1 MSRPPMHHRSTAA
14 RPPRVVALS
23 PRSTLPPSALALRPT
38 ALSLNLLLAGSLATG
53 VGWAGHAAAQP
64 AAPLSPAQEDAANLR
79 LYSIPA
85 GSLNTVLMRFLS
97 ESGVLLSGST
107 ELAQG
112 RNSPGVQGRY
122 SPGAA
127 LAALLAGSGL
137 DAVADAQGRFVLRPI
152 PAATPGPT
160 SRGLNTLAP
169 VMVTATADREGTTE
183 GTGSYAARSTRSATR
198 LPLTLRETP
207 QSVTVITSQQLEDR
221 GVTGLAQAMET
232 TTGVR
237 VVTDMARPSLYSRGL
252 SVTNLQIDGNPMFPS
267 GQAMT
272 GIQGDN
278 MIAYDRIEV
287 LRGANGLLTGPGDPS
302 GTVTMVRKRPTPAFQ
317 AHVQGS
323 LGSWSNRSGEA
334 DVSGPLNASGTV
346 RGRLAVGAYDGH
358 YFIDGKAL
366 GGQSLL
372 ATVEADLT
380 PRTVAR
386 IGYQHDVY
394 TYDGY
399 SGGTTVPLWY
409 SNGQPYNAPRTLSN
423 TPRELM
429 YDHRT
434 RHLYTGLEH
443 RFHNGW
449 EFQGLVDLS
458 RRDMKYPDTM
468 FLMSIPNYPDPSG
481 FGATLNDFLP
491 YPTDDRQ
498 WAYNF
503 DFQGPV
509 TLFGREHRLMIGA
522 SGWDRERQVNERIG
536 EVSGRPPGDISAGIP
551 TAEAGG
557 WFLPYPHRLTG
568 FPRSRQYT
576 EQNGIFAAA
585 RWNLA
590 DSLKLITG
598 LRVTNWKTRSD
609 LYNGQTGAVT
619 QANSGAYAVRRE
631 ITPYV
636 GAVWDFHPNLS
647 VYASYADIFKPQNL
661 YDANDNL
668 LEPVVGRNYEL
679 GLKGEFL
686 DRRLNASA
694 AIFRVVQ
701 DNLGER
707 APGFPT
713 DYLTA
718 GGNTPYRSAGKGITT
733 QGVEVDVSGS
743 LRPGWN
749 IGAGFTYAQSE
760 NATGAPYDPDQ
771 PEHLLRAFTTYR
783 LQGDWSAVSLGLG
796 TSWNSAISRP
806 LQRPTGAYQPNGQ
819 PVTAEQTFRQ
829 GSVWLLNAMAR
840 YEFTPKL
847 SLLLN
852 VDNLLDKTY
861 YNSIASWAPVAYYGT
876 PRRWRATL
884 RYQF

>member
-1 MSRPPMHHRSTAA
+1 MSRPPMHLPSTRA
-14 RPPRVVALS
+14 RPAHFGLRPV
-23 PRSTLPPSALALRPT
+23 ALALRPG
-38 ALSLNLLLAGSLATG
+38 ALSVHLLLAGGLAAG
-53 VGWAGHAAAQP
+53 VGWAGDASAQQT
-64 AAPLSPAQEDAANLR
+64 APTSPVQEDTANLR
-79 LYSIPA
+79 SYSIPA
-85 GSLNTVLMRFLS
+85 GPLNAVLMRFLA
-97 ESGVLLSGST
+97 ESGVLLDGST

-112 RNSPGVQGRY
+112 RSSPGVQGRY
-122 SPGAA
+122 SPSAG
-127 LAALLAGSGL
+127 LDALLAGTGL
-137 DAVADAQGRFVLRPI
+137 NAVADAQGRYSLRP
-152 PAATPGPT
+152 TPSARPDPSSSGI
-160 SRGLNTLAP
+160 NTLAP
-169 VMVTATADREGTTE
+169 VTVTATVDRDGTTE
-183 GTGSYAARSTRSATR
+183 GTGTYAARSTRSATR

-221 GVTGLAQAMET
+221 GVTSLAQAMET

-237 VVTDMARPSLYSRGL
+237 VVTDMARPNLYARGL
-252 SVTNLQIDGNPMFPS
+252 TLTNLQIDGTPMFPS

-287 LRGANGLLTGPGDPS
+287 LRGANGLLTGPGEPS
-302 GTVTMVRKRPTPAFQ
+302 GTVTMVRKRPTRTFQ

-334 DVSGPLNASGTV
+334 DISGPLDDDGRV
-346 RGRLAVGAYDGH
+346 RGRLAVGAYDGD
-358 YFIDGKAL
+358 YFIDNKSL

-372 ATVEADLT
+372 ATIEFDLT

-386 IGYQHDVY
+386 LGYQHDVY

-409 SNGQPYNAPRTLSN
+409 SNGQPYNAPRRLSN
-423 TPRELM
+423 TPSELM

-434 RHLYTGLEH
+434 RHLYAGLEH
-443 RFHNGW
+443 RFNNGW
-449 EFQGLVDLS
+449 EFQSLVDVS

-468 FLMSIPNYPDPSG
+468 FLLSIPNYPDPSG
-481 FGATLNDFLP
+481 FGATMNNFLP

-498 WAYNF
+498 VAYHV
-503 DFQGPV
+503 DFQGPMS
-509 TLFGREHRLMIGA
+509 LFGREHRLMIGA
-522 SGWDRERQVNERIG
+522 SGWDRRRVVNERLG
-536 EVSGRPPGDISAGIP
+536 DLSGQPPDAFAAGYP
-551 TAEAGG
+551 TLDAGG

-568 FPRSRQYT
+568 FPRSRQFT
-576 EQNGIFAAA
+576 EQNGLFGAAH
-585 RWNLA
+585 WNLA

-598 LRVTNWKTRSD
+598 LRVTNYRTHSD

-619 QANSGAYAVRRE
+619 RANSSAFRVRRE

-636 GAVWDFHPNLS
+636 GAVWDFRPNLS
-647 VYASYADIFKPQNL
+647 AYASYADIFKPQNL

-668 LEPVVGRNYEL
+668 LEPIVGRNYEI
-679 GLKGEFL
+679 GVKGEFL

-694 AIFRVVQ
+694 AVFRMVQ

-707 APGFPT
+707 APGFPV
-713 DYLTA
+713 DYLTP

-733 QGVEVDVSGS
+733 QGFELEASGS

-749 IGAGFTYAQSE
+749 FFAGYTYAKSE
-760 NATGAPYDPDQ
+760 NATGDPYDPDQ
-771 PEHLLRAFTTYR
+771 PEHLLRASTTYR
-783 LQGDWSAVSLGLG
+783 LPGDWSAITLGVG

-806 LQRPTGAYQPNGQ
+806 LQRPTGAYQANGK
-819 PVTAEQTFRQ
+819 PVTAEQEFRQ

-847 SLLLN
+847 SLLFN
-852 VDNLLDKTY
+852 VDNLLDRTY

-876 PRRWRATL
+876 PRRWRTTL